1 MAQVVAPQRLAIVVE
16 DDLDDRHLAAALLE
30 ETDLLVVEADSAE
43 EALHYLRENAQKVAL
58 VFADVR
64 LPCIMDGVDLARSIS
79 SNWPWIKVILTSG
92 GPAERFDDLPNAV
105 SYMPK
110 PWRALDVLVEAER
123 AMQRA

>member
-43 EALHYLRENAQKVAL
+43 EALDYLRENAQKVAL

-92 GPAERFDDLPNAV
+92 SPAERFDDLPNAV

-123 AMQRA
+123 AMHRA